1 MTIVDFTPSH
11 IPAASALALADYREQ
26 QRRLPAL
33 PAVEEGLDLT
43 PFAAVGL
50 GVTAFEGGRMVGFLS
65 VGPPFDNAFGSTR
78 CRGVFSPMG
87 AHAAAP
93 ERRGPVYAAMYQRA
107 AAKWVRAG
115 ALSHAVALYAQGEE
129 AQRQFFQYGFG
140 LRCVDAIRPME
151 PIDCPPPKGYS
162 FFELPPAQFSS
173 VYPFEELLDRHF
185 RESPTFMA
193 RPLESCDAFCRSCA
207 AEGDRCFAAAFQGR
221 LCAYLKLSAKGETFL
236 SPSPRYRHITGAFC
250 LGEHRGK
257 GVVQTLLNCAIRSLK
272 GEGCTH
278 LGVDFESINPAAHAF
293 WCKYF
298 SPYTHGLVRRV
309 DERILDPLPF

>member
-33 PAVEEGLDLT
+33 PAVEEGLDLA
-43 PFAAVGL
+43 PFAAAGL
-50 GVTAFEGGRMVGFLS
+50 GVAAFEGGRMVGFLS

-93 ERRGPVYAAMYQRA
+93 EGRGPVYAAMYQSA

-115 ALSHAVALYAQGEE
+115 ALSHAVALYAQGKE

-151 PIDCPPPKGYS
+151 PIDCPPPKGDTPS
-162 FFELPPAQFSS
+162 LSCPP
-173 VYPFEELLDRHF
+173 PNF
-185 RESPTFMA
+185 RPSTPLRSCSTGTSGRA
-193 RPLESCDAFCRSCA
+193 RPLWPARWRAATPSASPAWRRATAALPPPFRAGCA
-207 AEGDRCFAAAFQGR
+207 
-221 LCAYLKLSAKGETFL
+221 
-236 SPSPRYRHITGAFC
+236 PI
-250 LGEHRGK
+250 
-257 GVVQTLLNCAIRSLK
+257 
-272 GEGCTH
+272 
-278 LGVDFESINPAAHAF
+278 
-293 WCKYF
+293 
-298 SPYTHGLVRRV
+298 
-309 DERILDPLPF
+309 

>member
-33 PAVEEGLDLT
+33 PAVEEGLDLA
-43 PFAAVGL
+43 PFAAAGL
-50 GVTAFEGGRMVGFLS
+50 GVAAFEGGRMVGFLS

-87 AHAAAP
+87 AHAAAS

-193 RPLESCDAFCRSCA
+193 RPLESCDAFCRLLHGGGRPLLCRRLS
-207 AEGDRCFAAAFQGR
+207 GPVVRLSKTVRQGR
-221 LCAYLKLSAKGETFL
+221 DLSLPLPPLPPHHRRFLPGGAPRQRGRANPAELCH
-236 SPSPRYRHITGAFC
+236 PIP
-250 LGEHRGK
+250 
-257 GVVQTLLNCAIRSLK
+257 K
-272 GEGCTH
+272 GEGYTH